1 MSVADSIASRGLQ
14 ALVPSGR
21 KMLFVVEGERCA
33 GVGAHQPTVSEH
45 CPKIQGNFRHSVE
58 DFHKSLM

>member
-1 MSVADSIASRGLQ
+1 MSVADSIASCGLQ

-21 KMLFVVEGERCA
+21 KMLFVVEGGRCV
-33 GVGAHQPTVSEH
+33 GVGAHQPNVSEH
-45 CPKIQGNFRHSVE
+45 RPKFQGNFRHSVE